1 METTKIS
8 SLPMACLLVLL
19 IIASE
24 MCMES
29 QAGRE
34 YCNKDS
40 DCHREKNPDCNLYI
54 ACVAHECQCV
64 HLQSALTE
72 EIPIRAPLFK
82 H

>member
-1 METTKIS
+1 
-8 SLPMACLLVLL
+8 
-19 IIASE
+19 

-29 QAGRE
+29 QAKRE

-40 DCHREKNPDCNLYI
+40 DCHKEKIPECHMYI

-64 HLQSALTE
+64 HLQPAFTE
-72 EIPIRAPLFK
+72 EIPIRAPSIK